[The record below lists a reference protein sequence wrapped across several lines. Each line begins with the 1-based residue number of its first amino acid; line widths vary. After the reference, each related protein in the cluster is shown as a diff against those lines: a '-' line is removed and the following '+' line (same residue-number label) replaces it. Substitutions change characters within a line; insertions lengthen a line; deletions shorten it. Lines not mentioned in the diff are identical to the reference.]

1 MEQIV
6 NKIMKM
12 PHADRVAVAHGL
24 LMELE
29 KAGSITCWNFW
40 ERETVKEIVEERI
53 VGDCTEADLEG
64 IMGRLN
70 KEHDGLAQDDWHD
83 FSDRI
88 TKHVK
93 AMKMR

>member
-1 MEQIV
+1 MEHLI

-12 PHADRVAVAHGL
+12 PHEDRVALAHGL

-40 ERETVKEIVEERI
+40 ERETVKEIVEER
-53 VGDCTEADLEG
+53 CTGKCSESELNG

-70 KEHDGLAQDDWHD
+70 KEHDGLAQDDWHN